1 MLVFYTYKRVNTNNK
16 ISAME
21 LIKLYTIKRNI
32 QKFLMFTG
40 LFFLLFGLTLLIYF
54 LYIGFDT
61 NFPRGDWNSI
71 IFTLQGALFFAAGHS
86 QLRYERYFI
95 EWGSTKLRYLLPKD
109 KVIQTINLSDI
120 IDLKINNNTVIINSK
135 EKEIT
140 INLKNIEY
148 HKLKRIKKKF
158 KEIKLEK

>member
-1 MLVFYTYKRVNTNNK
+1 
-16 ISAME
+16 ME
-21 LIKLYTIKRNI
+21 LIKLYTIKRNT

-40 LFFLLFGLTLLIYF
+40 LFFFLFGLFLLIYF
-54 LYIGFDT
+54 LNIGFDT
-61 NFPRGDWNSI
+61 NFPKGDWNSI
-71 IFTLQGALFFAAGHS
+71 IFTLQGVLFFATGYS

-95 EWGSTKLRYLLPKD
+95 EWDSTKLRYFLPKD

-120 IDLKINNNTVIINSK
+120 LDLKINNNIVIINSK

-148 HKLKRIKKKF
+148 HKLKRIKKRF
-158 KEIKLEK
+158 KEIKPEK